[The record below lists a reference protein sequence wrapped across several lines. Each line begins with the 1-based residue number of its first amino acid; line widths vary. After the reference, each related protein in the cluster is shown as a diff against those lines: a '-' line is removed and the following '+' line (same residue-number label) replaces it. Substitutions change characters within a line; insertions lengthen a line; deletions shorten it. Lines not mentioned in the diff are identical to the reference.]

1 MPEEQKEN
9 VSLILSKAKTKGT
22 LDGLKHTEISKVL
35 EHMKPQIAQ
44 ALPKHLTA
52 DRMIQ
57 LCTTL
62 ISRNPKLAKCTT
74 QSLIGAVMQASLLGF
89 KPIQATGECYF
100 IPYENRKAGTIECQ
114 FQIGYK
120 GYMSL
125 ARNSGQIETLYAEVV
140 YKDDYFDYELGL
152 NRNLVH
158 KPNLN
163 VEPDYQNIAY
173 AYAVVRFKDGGFNFV
188 ILTKKQIEKLRLRNP
203 MFFNQ
208 PKLSG
213 AWLTD
218 YDEMAQAKALKKLKK
233 YLPLSEE
240 QLLTAI
246 DSDEGIIRPE
256 HFSKDGTGLNLEL
269 IEEIQPQLTEEG
281 VQQSETKAETKET
294 EPKPKGRGRAA
305 RTEEPEEPKQ
315 EQIQITNDED

>member
-1 MPEEQKEN
+1 MADEQKEN
-9 VSLILSKAKTKGT
+9 VSIILSKAKTKGT
-22 LDGLKHTEISKVL
+22 LDGLKHTDISKVL

-158 KPNLN
+158 KPNLS
-163 VEPDYQNIAY
+163 VEPDYNNITY

-203 MFFNQ
+203 MFINN

-213 AWLTD
+213 AWLSD

-246 DSDEGIIRPE
+246 DSDEGIIKPE
-256 HFSKDGTGLNLEL
+256 HFAKDGTGLNLEL
-269 IEEIQPQLTEEG
+269 IEEIHPQLEEG
-281 VQQSETKAETKET
+281 MQQTESKTEQPKET
-294 EPKPKGRGRAA
+294 SEPKTRRGRAA
-305 RTEEPEEPKQ
+305 KTEEPEEPKH
-315 EQIQITNDED
+315 EQLNITNDED